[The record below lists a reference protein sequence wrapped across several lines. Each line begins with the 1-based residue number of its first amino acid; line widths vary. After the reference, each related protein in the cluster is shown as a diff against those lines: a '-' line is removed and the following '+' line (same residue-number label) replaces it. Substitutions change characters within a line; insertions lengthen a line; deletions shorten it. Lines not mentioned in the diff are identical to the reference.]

1 MIRFPQTTGN
11 SLMILGTG
19 STGDFHHPDIYCISS
34 MARHAQPRR
43 FLQCIEDNFIMQ
55 AVEEP
60 MRRGGLLDF

>member
-1 MIRFPQTTGN
+1 
-11 SLMILGTG
+11 MILGTG